1 MIEPRVDDRDRS
13 NRQAVWSAGAVADLD
28 AICVAAGCA
37 TVRDEALARHTSMGV
52 GGPTPLMIWPRRP
65 EAVATALAWCATR
78 GLGWR
83 VLGGGTNVLVS
94 DAGVLEPV
102 LNLGALNEGATV
114 NPPTAVF
121 PAGTPTARALK
132 ATIRKGLQGLVW
144 ATGLPGTLGG
154 AAAGNAGCWGG
165 RMADVVARID
175 VVDGSGVW
183 QTLSAAEL
191 HWSYRSHPLPEAM
204 RDTAVIVAV
213 AVSLQPHNPA
223 RLQERSD
230 ELHAAKR
237 ERQPLGA
244 RNAGCIFRN
253 PEPDSA
259 AGRLIDDAGCK
270 GLRVGDAQIS
280 ELHGNFLINHGN
292 ATTTDIDKLIAAVK
306 DTVQERF
313 GMALEEEIHRW

>member
-1 MIEPRVDDRDRS
+1 MTEPRVDDRSGGEGR
-13 NRQAVWSAGAVADLD
+13 WSASAVADLD
-28 AICVAAGCA
+28 ATCVAAGCA
-37 TVRDEALARHTSMGV
+37 TARNEALARHTSIGV

-65 EAVATALAWCATR
+65 EAVATALEWCAGR

-94 DAGVLEPV
+94 DAGVAEPV
-102 LNLGALNEGATV
+102 LNLGALTEGATV
-114 NPPTAVF
+114 SPPTALF
-121 PAGTPTARALK
+121 PAGTPTAQALK

-144 ATGLPGTLGG
+144 ATGLPGTIGG

-165 RMADVVARID
+165 RMADVVTRID
-175 VVDGSGVW
+175 VVDGSGAW
-183 QTLSAAEL
+183 RTLGAAEL
-191 HWSYRSHPLPEAM
+191 CWSYRSDPLPESM
-204 RDTAVIVAV
+204 SGTAVIVAV
-213 AVSLQPHNPA
+213 AVSLHPHNPA

-230 ELHAAKR
+230 ELHLTKR
-237 ERQPLGA
+237 ARQPIGA

-259 AGRLIDDAGCK
+259 AGLLIDDAGCK

-292 ATTTDIDKLIAAVK
+292 ATATDIDKLIAAVK
-306 DTVQERF
+306 ETVQERF
-313 GMALEEEIHRW
+313 GMVLEEEIHRW